1 MKKYLNKMAI
11 CIIFTSGAT
20 PLCTA
25 GNSFAKTETQKSH
38 FESAIDRISEATK
51 YKILIEKTRPIKCD
65 AVEVELETQKAIVA
79 LENKDTKD
87 ALTILE
93 GFSGKLDNI
102 LAKYP
107 GLALVPVSVKTDVFD
122 YEGDN
127 KEATFTIHKAMGLLK
142 HGKLPVARH
151 ILSDIASEIRVATT
165 SIPLSTFPGTIKQVI
180 ALIESGK
187 TDQAVIDLNSALDTL
202 VVTTELI
209 PLPVLRAE
217 ALLKAA
223 SALELTDDLSRQKN
237 RKEIRNL
244 IDAAKDKLELG
255 ELLGYGDK
263 DDYKTL
269 YQQIDAIRKTLFSEK
284 SKATWQKIKNNLSN
298 I

>member
-1 MKKYLNKMAI
+1 MKKYLTKIAI
-11 CIIFTSGAT
+11 CIIFASGAT
-20 PLCTA
+20 SLCA
-25 GNSFAKTETQKSH
+25 ADNSFAKTETQKSPLE
-38 FESAIDRISEATK
+38 FTIDRISEATK
-51 YKILIEKTRPIKCD
+51 HKILIEKTRPIECD

-93 GFSGKLDNI
+93 GFSGKLDTI

-122 YEGDN
+122 YKSDN
-127 KEATFTIHKAMGLLK
+127 KEATFAIHKAMGLLK

-151 ILSDIASEIRVATT
+151 ILSDMASEIRITTT
-165 SIPLSTFPGTIKQVI
+165 SMPLSTFPGAIKQVI

-187 TDQAVIDLNSALDTL
+187 TDQAVIALNSALDTL

-223 SALELTDDLSRQKN
+223 STLELTDDLSRQKN
-237 RKEIRNL
+237 RKEIRKL
-244 IDAAKDKLELG
+244 IDAAKDKLELS

-263 DDYKTL
+263 DDYKML
-269 YQQIDAIRKTLFSEK
+269 YQQIDAIHKTLFFEK
-284 SKATWQKIKNNLSN
+284 SKATWQKIKNNLSK